1 MKRANLKNNNS
12 KKKRKKLLIKFI
24 FLILIVF
31 FSYNLTLRYLVSK
44 KLDLTDKKYV
54 EYLLDKGYKKD
65 NKYTFITSESLK
77 LFSDIDLKKP
87 SSMLEKKIK
96 KVNNTTINNNSNSK
110 KMVKDAKAKEDDY
123 DLSTYEKLTTYISNP
138 NDNEVKDPIVYIYN
152 THQLETYSNN
162 GLENANITPN
172 VMMASYLL
180 ADKLN
185 KNGVSAIA
193 EDNNIS
199 EFIKAANLTDTEPY
213 SVTRIFF
220 KNALS
225 TYSSLKYFIDIHRDS
240 IDKSISTCTI
250 GDKNYARIL
259 FVIGT
264 TNENY
269 EKNEKIAREI
279 DDVSDKMYS
288 CLSRGIYKRATPNW
302 KPAYNQDL
310 SGNAMLIEI
319 GAKENTM
326 EEVLNTVDALG
337 EVLTKYIKGE

>member
-1 MKRANLKNNNS
+1 MKRASLKNNS
-12 KKKRKKLLIKFI
+12 KKRKLKFISIKLI

-44 KLDLTDKKYV
+44 NIDLTDIKYV
-54 EYLLDKGYKKD
+54 EYLLNKSYKKD

-77 LFSDIDLKKP
+77 LFTVIDLKNP
-87 SSMLEKKIK
+87 SSMLDNKIK
-96 KVNNTTINNNSNSK
+96 KVSNTVNKNNSK
-110 KMVKDAKAKEDDY
+110 KMVKDAKANDDDY

-162 GLENANITPN
+162 ELENANITPN
-172 VMMASYLL
+172 VMMVSYLL

-185 KNGVSAIA
+185 KNGIGAVA

-199 EFIKAANLTDTEPY
+199 EFIKTANLTDTEPY

-225 TYSSLKYFIDIHRDS
+225 TYPSLKYFIDIHRDS
-240 IDKSISTCTI
+240 INKSISTCTI

-264 TNENY
+264 TNETY

-279 DDVSDKMYS
+279 DDVSDSMYS
-288 CLSRGIYKRATPNW
+288 CLSRGIYKRSTPNW

>member
-1 MKRANLKNNNS
+1 MKKANLKNNSS
-12 KKKRKKLLIKFI
+12 KTKRKRIIVKFI
-24 FLILIVF
+24 FLLLIVF

-44 KLDLTDKKYV
+44 KIDLTDKKYIT
-54 EYLLDKGYKKD
+54 YLLNTSYKK
-65 NKYTFITSESLK
+65 NNTYSFIANESLK
-77 LFSDIDLKKP
+77 LFSGIDLKNP
-87 SSMLEKKIK
+87 SSMLEKKVK
-96 KVNNTTINNNSNSK
+96 SVSNSDNTK
-110 KMVKDAKAKEDDY
+110 KMVKDAMAKEDDY
-123 DLSTYEKLTTYISNP
+123 DLSTYEKLTSYISNP
-138 NDNEVKDPIVYIYN
+138 NDNKVKDPIVYIYN
-152 THQLETYSNN
+152 THQLETYSST
-162 GLENANITPN
+162 GLENVNITPN
-172 VMMASYLL
+172 VMMTSYLL

-185 KNGVSAIA
+185 KNGIGTIA

-199 EFIKAANLTDTEPY
+199 EFIKTANLTDTEPY

-225 TYSSLKYFIDIHRDS
+225 TYPSLKYFIDIHRDS

-250 GDKNYARIL
+250 ENKNYARIL

-264 TNENY
+264 TNETY

-279 DDVSDKMYS
+279 DDVSDSMYS
-288 CLSRGIYKRATPNW
+288 CLSRGIYKRSTPNW

-310 SGNAMLIEI
+310 SGDAMLIEI